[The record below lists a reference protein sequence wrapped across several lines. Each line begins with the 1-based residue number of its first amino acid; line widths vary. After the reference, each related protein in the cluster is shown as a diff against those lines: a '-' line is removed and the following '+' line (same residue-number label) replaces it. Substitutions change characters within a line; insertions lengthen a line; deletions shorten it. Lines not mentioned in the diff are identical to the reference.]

1 MEKLVS
7 KKWMMTL
14 LVVMGF
20 GLSAVAQ
27 AKEIAGRV
35 FDDKGN
41 TLPNVTIM
49 IKGTLYGTTTNSNGE
64 YRIVVPRGTT
74 LVYTLSG
81 MKIHEEIVGDSNVV
95 NVIMEEETDDQ
106 GRLLFMQR
114 CVDGK
119 VGMIVAIKED

>member
-27 AKEIAGRV
+27 AKEITGRV

-49 IKGTLYGTTTNSNGE
+49 IKGSLYGTTTNSNGE

-114 CVDGK
+114 CVYGK

>member
-95 NVIMEEETDDQ
+95 NVNMEEETDDQ

-114 CVDGK
+114 CVYGK

>member
-114 CVDGK
+114 CVYGK

>member
-27 AKEIAGRV
+27 AKEITGRV

-114 CVDGK
+114 CVYGK

>member
-1 MEKLVS
+1 
-7 KKWMMTL
+7 MMTL

-114 CVDGK
+114 CVYGT

>member
-27 AKEIAGRV
+27 AKEITGRV

-41 TLPNVTIM
+41 ILPNVTIM

-114 CVDGK
+114 CVYGK

>member
-27 AKEIAGRV
+27 AKEITGRV

-41 TLPNVTIM
+41 ILPNVTIM

-81 MKIHEEIVGDSNVV
+81 MKIHEEVVGNSNVV
-95 NVIMEEETDDQ
+95 NVIMEEETDEQ
-106 GRLLFMQR
+106 GRLLFMQS
-114 CVDGK
+114 VYGK

>member
-27 AKEIAGRV
+27 AKEITGRV

-41 TLPNVTIM
+41 ILPNVTIM

-81 MKIHEEIVGDSNVV
+81 MKIHEEVVGDSNVV
-95 NVIMEEETDDQ
+95 NVIMEEETDEQ
-106 GRLLFMQR
+106 GRLLFMQS
-114 CVDGK
+114 VYGK

>member
-1 MEKLVS
+1 
-7 KKWMMTL
+7 MMTL

-27 AKEIAGRV
+27 AKEITGRV

-41 TLPNVTIM
+41 ILPNVTIM

-114 CVDGK
+114 CVYGK

>member
-27 AKEIAGRV
+27 AKEITGRV

-41 TLPNVTIM
+41 ILPNVTIM

-81 MKIHEEIVGDSNVV
+81 MKIHEEVVGDSNVV

-114 CVDGK
+114 CVYGK